1 MRAFDSQRG
10 KNYRFSHVLTLQTE
24 KAFRSAVKVIEKIQK
39 KVLISM
45 KSPLL
50 IHNFPSAT
58 NWVKVNVFLL
68 KWRNK
73 STAKLSYVF
82 VFCFFFFQG
91 KKRDEGSNQ
100 EDKVFEL
107 LFCHMA
113 LQLFTEPEQVVD
125 ILQVGFASD
134 PLALIKKK

>member
-1 MRAFDSQRG
+1 MYLFC
-10 KNYRFSHVLTLQTE
+10 FFVL
-24 KAFRSAVKVIEKIQK
+24 
-39 KVLISM
+39 
-45 KSPLL
+45 
-50 IHNFPSAT
+50 
-58 NWVKVNVFLL
+58 
-68 KWRNK
+68 
-73 STAKLSYVF
+73 
-82 VFCFFFFQG
+82 FFFFQG

-134 PLALIKKK
+134 PLALIKKKIGKQTDKNNGSSKMSFALVDLKIDSDKK

>member
-1 MRAFDSQRG
+1 MYSQ
-10 KNYRFSHVLTLQTE
+10 V
-24 KAFRSAVKVIEKIQK
+24 VICI
-39 KVLISM
+39 
-45 KSPLL
+45 
-50 IHNFPSAT
+50 
-58 NWVKVNVFLL
+58 
-68 KWRNK
+68 
-73 STAKLSYVF
+73 
-82 VFCFFFFQG
+82 CCCCCFFFQG

>member
-1 MRAFDSQRG
+1 M
-10 KNYRFSHVLTLQTE
+10 YL
-24 KAFRSAVKVIEKIQK
+24 
-39 KVLISM
+39 
-45 KSPLL
+45 
-50 IHNFPSAT
+50 
-58 NWVKVNVFLL
+58 
-68 KWRNK
+68 
-73 STAKLSYVF
+73 F
-82 VFCFFFFQG
+82 VCFFFQG

-134 PLALIKKK
+134 PLALIKKNKQTNGQKRTAAAKCHLL